1 MKKRLLTGL
10 LIFCLAALAGCGQRI
25 RSSEYVSCYAEDSNG
40 QEYFDAKVLEI
51 SENSVLVEP
60 LEGED
65 VLRSGDRLWVST
77 NVVTASGAPTLTVGD
92 EIRVVYDGMIAET
105 YPGQVNNVF
114 AIYLLDEDGGV
125 VSDAGND
132 G

>member
-1 MKKRLLTGL
+1 MKKRLVAGSL
-10 LIFCLAALAGCGQRI
+10 LVCLLALAGCGQRI
-25 RSSEYVSCYAEDSNG
+25 CYSEDVTCYAGDANG
-40 QEYFDAKVLEI
+40 QEYFNAKVLEI
-51 SENSVLVEP
+51 SENAALVEP

-77 NVVTASGAPTLTVGD
+77 EVVSASGTPALAVGD

-105 YPGQVNNVF
+105 DPGQVNRVF

-125 VSDAGND
+125 VLDAED
-132 G
+132 DR